1 MNKTVNSKFLYHKV
15 LFFLAFETGSWN
27 WPETHLYSP
36 ASAQKKK
43 KNCTQCYHHYFIF
56 SFFFCYSTFFSL
68 LPYPPS
74 ACPFTLIPLVSLSC
88 HTSFTSVRLPS
99 PFPQCGFPPFYDPL
113 SGIRTSLTPMYV
125 NIKS

>member
-56 SFFFCYSTFFSL
+56 SLFL
-68 LPYPPS
+68 LLHLLLSSPPPPP
-74 ACPFTLIPLVSLSC
+74 ACSFTLIPLVSLSC
-88 HTSFTSVRLPS
+88 HTSFTSVRLSS

-113 SGIRTSLTPMYV
+113 SVIRTSLTPMYV